1 MIESRF
7 DKALF
12 KDIISTMYQ
21 GINTAADKVI
31 YAEQGMPIIQSKHF
45 TSGKLTLADTK
56 FIGVEDVQKYG
67 HKYIPEIGDIL
78 FSNIGTVGKSVVVDV
93 NIDFMFAWNVF
104 LIKLKTEKVFNLYLQ
119 YYLDYLLKRNAYEP
133 WFTGGTV
140 KFLNKK
146 TIGNF
151 NIPLPHLPEQ
161 QKIASILDAADS
173 LRQKDQQLIE
183 KYTALSQ
190 SLFLEMFGDPE
201 TNPMG
206 WTKSIAEK
214 FIDLL
219 TGFAFKS
226 TDYSINK
233 DDINLCGGLIIT
245 PTGIEW
251 NKSNYW
257 RRDKCDG
264 LEKYKIIESDI
275 VMAMDRPWISSGFK
289 IHKITKNDKE
299 SLLVQRTAR
308 IRGRGINQ
316 DFLYFLFKHKA
327 FEKQAHTTETTVPH
341 ISPKDI
347 RKYELIIP
355 PITLQNQFAER
366 IQYIEAQKQIA
377 QASLEKSEALFNSL
391 LQRAFKGEL
400 TV

>member
-1 MIESRF
+1 MGHPPRELKIIE
-7 DKALF
+7 D
-12 KDIISTMYQ
+12 ST
-21 GINTAADKVI
+21 
-31 YAEQGMPIIQSKHF
+31 S
-45 TSGKLTLADTK
+45 
-56 FIGVEDVQKYG
+56 
-67 HKYIPEIGDIL
+67 
-78 FSNIGTVGKSVVVDV
+78 
-93 NIDFMFAWNVF
+93 FA
-104 LIKLKTEKVFNLYLQ
+104 
-119 YYLDYLLKRNAYEP
+119 
-133 WFTGGTV
+133 TV
-140 KFLNKK
+140 KHLSVNSIRSIK
-146 TIGNF
+146 
-151 NIPLPHLPEQ
+151 IPLPPLPEQ
-161 QKIASILDAADS
+161 QKVARILEAADS

-183 KYTALSQ
+183 KYNALNQ

-366 IQYIEAQKQIA
+366 IQYIEAQKLLA